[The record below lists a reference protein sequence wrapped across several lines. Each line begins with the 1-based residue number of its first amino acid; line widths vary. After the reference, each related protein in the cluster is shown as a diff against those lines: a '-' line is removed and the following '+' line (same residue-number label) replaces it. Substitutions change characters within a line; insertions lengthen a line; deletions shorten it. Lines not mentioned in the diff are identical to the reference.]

1 MRHVLWTVDME
12 MEMDS
17 ELRRALEE
25 SLRTYQMVAM
35 GSGWNVGIGANVG
48 ELEARADS
56 GGFGDDVSGL

>member
-1 MRHVLWTVDME
+1 ME

-25 SLRTYQMVAM
+25 SLRTYQMVVM
-35 GSGWNVGIGANVG
+35 EWDWNVGIGANVR
-48 ELEARADS
+48 ELEAGADS

>member
-1 MRHVLWTVDME
+1 ME